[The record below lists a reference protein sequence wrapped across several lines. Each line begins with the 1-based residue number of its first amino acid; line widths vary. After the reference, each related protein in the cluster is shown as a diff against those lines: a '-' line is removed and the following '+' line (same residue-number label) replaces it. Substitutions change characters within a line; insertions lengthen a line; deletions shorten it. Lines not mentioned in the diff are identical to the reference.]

1 MAATRCRQSS
11 SNRSSS
17 SACLADPDRFGV
29 HALLPSDPL
38 LADEPRPL
46 EHRHV
51 LLHGR
56 EAHPVGAGERR
67 HRTLPLDHPG
77 EDVAPGGVRE
87 GVEDQVDLR
96 LRRLR
101 LYNHLVAG

>member
-11 SNRSSS
+11 LEPVEQLPR
-17 SACLADPDRFGV
+17 LADADGFGV

-38 LADEPRPL
+38 LADEARPL
-46 EHRHV
+46 EHRDV
-51 LLHGR
+51 LLHGG
-56 EAHPVGAGERR
+56 EAHPVGAGEGR
-67 HRTLPLDHPG
+67 HRPLALDHPG

-87 GVEDQVDLR
+87 RVEDQVDLR